1 MEAAGAMQR
10 ALELACRGLGEVE
23 PNPAVGCV
31 IVKNDQIIGEGWH
44 QKFGGPHAEIHAL
57 EDCRRN
63 GHDPSGATVYVT
75 LEPCCF
81 TGKTGPCTEALIAAK
96 VSRVCAAIEDPSPQV
111 SGKGFERLR
120 EAGIETETGLCRQE
134 AEVLNA
140 PFLKH
145 TRTGRPW
152 VILKWAQS
160 IDCKLAWRTPP
171 TEGMWISSQAC
182 RRDVHLQR
190 KKVQGILTG
199 IETILQDNPRLTVR
213 LEGVQAE
220 RPPVRIVLD
229 SQLRIP
235 WDCRVLT
242 TPEAP
247 TWIVTTHSSF
257 QTEMDKIFKLK
268 QGGIEVLEVAEKDQR
283 CDLEAALAEAGRR
296 GLQQILVEAGPTL
309 QSRFLELNLA
319 DEVRIY
325 IAPLLLGQSGIADL
339 SAALSDVPRIGLH
352 QVRVEILGDNVVI
365 SARL

>member
-1 MEAAGAMQR
+1 MDAAGAMKR
-10 ALELACRGLGEVE
+10 ALELARRGLGEVE

-31 IVKNDQIIGEGWH
+31 ILKDNRVIGEGWH
-44 QKFGGPHAEIHAL
+44 RKFGGPHAEIHAL
-57 EDCRRN
+57 EDCRQK
-63 GHDPSGATVYVT
+63 GQDPAGATVVVT
-75 LEPCCF
+75 LEPCCV

-96 VSRVCAAIEDPSPQV
+96 VSRLCAAMEDPSPAV
-111 SGKGFERLR
+111 NGKGFERLR
-120 EAGIETETGLCRQE
+120 SAGIETETGLCRQE
-134 AEVLNA
+134 AEFLNA
-140 PFLKH
+140 PFCKH
-145 TRTGRPW
+145 VRSGLPW

-160 IDCKLAWRTPP
+160 IDGKLGWRIPP
-171 TEGMWISSQAC
+171 KEGTWITNQEC

-199 IETILQDNPRLTVR
+199 IDTILQDNPRLTVR
-213 LEGVQAE
+213 LEGVTAE

-247 TWIVTTHSSF
+247 TWIVTTHSAF
-257 QTEMDKIFKLK
+257 QTEPEKIFKLK
-268 QGGIEVLEVAEKDQR
+268 QGGIEVLEVSEKDQR
-283 CDLEAALAEAGRR
+283 CDLEDTLKELGRR
-296 GLQQILVEAGPTL
+296 GIQQIMVEAGPTL
-309 QSRFLELNLA
+309 QSRLLEKKLA

-339 SAALSDVPRIGLH
+339 SAALSGLSRVGLH
-352 QVRVEILGDNVVI
+352 HVRTEILGDNLMF